1 VFFPGVVSMDILETK
16 RELQKMRPRNLFK
29 MAMDQ
34 KLSRCL
40 VGGRTCGHSLL
51 YRGIRFCVSELLGKG
66 CLLERLGEWERFFP
80 EQETPHGSH
89 AFLPR
94 LEAVFPSSGRDCLEF
109 KVYYRDDVARS
120 VVYLGTVIER
130 RRKERGNNLGDLL
143 KKATTEYSNHV
154 RDLSKIFLLG
164 P

>member
-1 VFFPGVVSMDILETK
+1 MDILAAK
-16 RELQKMRPRNLFK
+16 HELQKMRARNLFK

-40 VGGRTCGHSLL
+40 VGGRTCGYSLL

-66 CLLERLGEWERFFP
+66 CLLERLREWERFFP
-80 EQETPHGSH
+80 EQETPRGLH
-89 AFLPR
+89 ALLPR
-94 LEAVFPSSGRDCLEF
+94 LEAVLPSSGRNCGEF
-109 KVYYRDDVARS
+109 KVYYRDDLTHSVA
-120 VVYLGTVIER
+120 YLGTVIER

-143 KKATTEYSNHV
+143 KKATTEYSDRV
-154 RDLSKIFLLG
+154 RDPSKIFLLA

>member
-1 VFFPGVVSMDILETK
+1 MDILEAK
-16 RELQKMRPRNLFK
+16 HELQKMQARSLFK

-40 VGGRTCGHSLL
+40 VGGRTCGYCLL
-51 YRGIRFCVSELLGKG
+51 FRGIRFCVSELLGKG
-66 CLLERLGEWERFFP
+66 CLLERLTEWERFYP
-80 EQETPHGSH
+80 EKETPCGPH

-94 LEAVFPSSGRDCLEF
+94 LEAVFLPSGKNYGEF
-109 KVYYRDDVARS
+109 KAYYRDDLTRS
-120 VVYLGTVIER
+120 VIYLGTVIER

-143 KKATTEYSNHV
+143 KKAATAYSDHV
-154 RDLSKIFLLG
+154 RDPSKIFLLG